1 MNRNKNKVAPRNFID
16 SHGEQEYKQGPIEA
30 HNELNEVISPSSN
43 DDSVSPTTEA
53 TLRRIQ
59 PKKTATRKASV
70 AVSPAQGGRQN
81 IVGAAAT
88 RCSRPLTMTKRASKL
103 ENVFHENHNDRQS
116 HPRRAS
122 VRAYAILQEVTEVEE
137 EEKAHSEDGVLKDTK
152 KADCEGNKEDL
163 LSASDLANYQR
174 SSPDGPAVCHN
185 KLLQYF
191 AKVTSSNDLEVSVDL
206 DFIQVLIK
214 NGASVKATDNFGQT
228 VLHEVA
234 RAWGIEVAQFL
245 LEKGTFL

>member
-16 SHGEQEYKQGPIEA
+16 THREQEYKQDPNEA
-30 HNELNEVISPSSN
+30 HNEVNEVISPSSN

-59 PKKTATRKASV
+59 PKKTAMRKASV
-70 AVSPAQGGRQN
+70 ALPPAQGGQN
-81 IVGAAAT
+81 IIGAAAT
-88 RCSRPLTMTKRASKL
+88 RFSRPLTMKKRASKL
-103 ENVFHENHNDRQS
+103 EKVFHENHNDRQS

>member
-16 SHGEQEYKQGPIEA
+16 THREQEYKQDPNEA
-30 HNELNEVISPSSN
+30 HNEVNEVISPSSN

-137 EEKAHSEDGVLKDTK
+137 EEKAHSEDGMLKDTK
-152 KADCEGNKEDL
+152 KADCEGNKEDV
-163 LSASDLANYQR
+163 LSASDLENYQR
-174 SSPDGPAVCHN
+174 SSPDDPAVCHN
-185 KLLQYF
+185 RLLQYF
-191 AKVTSSNDLEVSVDL
+191 AKMTSSNELEVSVDL
-206 DFIQVLIK
+206 DFIQTLIK
-214 NGASVKATDNFGQT
+214 SGASVKATDNFGQT
-228 VLHEVA
+228 VIHEVA